1 MSRRNLL
8 FGACLYLLALNQ
20 APLAVLELVL
30 PAIEEAVSSD
40 FHCASHGCGCL
51 SREGCRSRC
60 CCLKTGGERPVRR
73 HLGQPGHQGHR
84 DHRPPGSRAGRVL
97 AALVAGCSGG
107 SDAAPNAK
115 RIAPHLALS
124 PLPAPRTGRRVELA
138 ALSEKIPVSAFREPP
153 GRIPI

>member
-8 FGACLYLLALNQ
+8 LGACLYLLALNQ

-30 PAIEEAVSSD
+30 PAIEEAVSAD
-40 FHCASHGCGCL
+40 FHCASHGCGCF
-51 SREGCRSRC
+51 SREDCRSRC
-60 CCLKTGGERPVRR
+60 CCLKTGGERPVRG
-73 HLGQPGHQGHR
+73 HLGQPG
-84 DHRPPGSRAGRVL
+84 HRPPGSRAGRVL

-107 SDAAPNAK
+107 SHDAAPNAK

-124 PLPAPRTGRRVELA
+124 PLPAPRSGRRVELA